1 MQRCDGFVIFG
12 ITGDL
17 AQKMTFL
24 ALYRLEAAGRLD
36 GPIIGVAI
44 EDYSQDQV
52 VALAQKALANA
63 GQEID
68 ASIFDRWAAR
78 FTYLSGNFTEPSTY
92 EKLVALL
99 KGVERPL
106 YYLEI
111 PPALFAPVVVELG
124 KANLVTDATVM
135 IEKPF
140 GHDFAS
146 AQELNRELHKVLK
159 ETQILRIDH
168 FLGKQPVLDIHFLR
182 FANEILEPVWNRD
195 HVKAIQVTLAE
206 DFGVD
211 GRGAF
216 YDVVGAL
223 RDVVQNHLL
232 QVLALIAMEP
242 PASAAPDA
250 ISDKKIELFRAMSD
264 VDPAQ
269 CVRGQYEGYL
279 KVEGV
284 KPDSITE
291 TYVALQLA
299 ITNERWD
306 GVPFFVRAG
315 KALRVRSTEVR
326 VIFAHPPRL
335 AILDEPAHAD
345 SEQSNQI
352 VFRIDPDAGLRFQLL
367 SKDSDGETSRQID
380 MDLDFAD
387 ELGKP
392 PEPYERLI
400 HDALTGDRSRFTRE
414 DTIEETWRV
423 LQPLVEN
430 PPPLTRYAEG
440 SWGPPLAAEL
450 LKGHPP
456 WQEPWLHPAEKIQN
470 KEGGQRNGDK

>member
-1 MQRCDGFVIFG
+1 MTTTSDQKCDGFVIFG

-24 ALYRLEAAGRLD
+24 ALYRLEAAERLD

-44 EDYSQDQV
+44 EDFSKNHV
-52 VALAQKALANA
+52 VEMARTALSKVD
-63 GQEID
+63 QEID
-68 ASIFDRWAAR
+68 PSVFDRLVKR
-78 FTYLSGNFTEPSTY
+78 FTYLSGNFTEADTY
-92 EKLVALL
+92 EELKDLL
-99 KGVERPL
+99 EGVERPL
-106 YYLEI
+106 FYLEI
-111 PPALFAPVVVELG
+111 PPALFAPVVAELG
-124 KANLVTDATVM
+124 KAGLATNATVM
-135 IEKPF
+135 IEKLF
-140 GHDFAS
+140 GHDLES
-146 AQELNRELHKVLK
+146 AKALNQELHKVLDEK
-159 ETQILRIDH
+159 QILRIDH

-182 FANEILEPVWNRD
+182 FANELLEPVWNRD
-195 HVKAIQVTLAE
+195 HVQAVHVTLAE

-211 GRGAF
+211 DRGVF

-242 PASAAPDA
+242 PSSADPEA
-250 ISDKKIELFRAMSD
+250 ISDKKIELFRSMSD
-264 VDPAQ
+264 VVVSQ

-284 KPDSITE
+284 KSDSVIE

-299 ITNERWD
+299 IENDRWR

-315 KALRVRSTEVR
+315 KALPVRSTEVR
-326 VIFAHPPRL
+326 VIFSHPPSL
-335 AILDEPAHAD
+335 EILDQLAHSDAD
-345 SEQSNQI
+345 QSNQI
-352 VFRIDPDAGLRFQLL
+352 VFRIDPDAGLRFKLL
-367 SKDSDGETSRQID
+367 SKDSDGQTSRQID

-387 ELGKP
+387 EMGKP

-400 HDALTGDRSRFTRE
+400 HDALVGDHSRFTRE

-423 LQPLVEN
+423 LRPLIEN
-430 PPPLTRYAEG
+430 PPQLTCYEAG
-440 SWGPPLAAEL
+440 SWGPEEAVEL

-456 WQEPWLHPAEKIQN
+456 WQEPWLHPAEKF
-470 KEGGQRNGDK
+470 KK

>member
-1 MQRCDGFVIFG
+1 MSQPTTQECDGIVIFG

-24 ALYRLEAAGRLD
+24 ALYRLEASGRLN

-44 EDYSQDQV
+44 DDYSKDQV
-52 VALAQKALANA
+52 VALARTALADA

-68 ASIFDRWAAR
+68 ASVFGHWVAR
-78 FTYLSGNFTEPSTY
+78 FTYLQGDFTDSSTY
-92 EKLVALL
+92 EKLAALL
-99 KGVERPL
+99 KDVERPL

-111 PPALFAPVVVELG
+111 PPSLFAPVVAELG
-124 KANLVTDATVM
+124 RAGLSTHATVM
-135 IEKPF
+135 VEKPF
-140 GHDFAS
+140 GHDLAS

-159 ETQILRIDH
+159 EEQILRIDH

-182 FANEILEPVWNRD
+182 FANELLEPVWDRN
-195 HVKAIQVTLAE
+195 HVKAVHVTLAE

-216 YDVVGAL
+216 YDAVGAL

-242 PASAAPDA
+242 PSSARPDA
-250 ISDKKIELFRAMSD
+250 IADKKIELFRAMSD

-279 KVEGV
+279 NVHGV
-284 KPDSITE
+284 KPDSLTE
-291 TYVALQLA
+291 TYVALRLA
-299 ITNERWD
+299 INNRRWE
-306 GVPFFVRAG
+306 GVPFFVRTG
-315 KALRVRSTEVR
+315 KALPVRSTEVR
-326 VIFAHPPRL
+326 VIFVHPARL
-335 AILDEPAHAD
+335 AFLDEPAHAD
-345 SEQSNQI
+345 IDQSNQF
-352 VFRIDPDAGLRFQLL
+352 VFRIDPDAGLRIKLL
-367 SKDSDGETSRQID
+367 SKGSDGESSRQID

-392 PEPYERLI
+392 LEPYERLI
-400 HDALTGDRSRFTRE
+400 HDALTGDHRRFSRE
-414 DTIEETWRV
+414 DAVEETWRV
-423 LQPLVEN
+423 LQPLLEN
-430 PPPLTRYAEG
+430 PPALTRYAAG
-440 SWGPPLAAEL
+440 SWGPPQTMEL

-456 WQEPWLHPAEKIQN
+456 WQMPWLHPAKKI
-470 KEGGQRNGDK
+470 